1 MDNRNSHLTN
11 RRRAPHAVFVGE
23 ACIAAPGP
31 WQVWRV
37 IVFLPKGS
45 AAATHVSYMGA
56 RV

>member
-1 MDNRNSHLTN
+1 MDNRNPHLTN

-23 ACIAAPGP
+23 ACIAALGP

-37 IVFLPKGS
+37 MVLLPKGS
-45 AAATHVSYMGA
+45 AAATHVSYLGA